1 MIGQV
6 LLVTQLVVKDWQVFL
21 ADRKS
26 AVLALLVPVL
36 LASVFGLVFY
46 QSGQRLHEV
55 KLNLLIVNDDPH
67 PLTARFVQ
75 ELLHHARLNARLTDR
90 AGAEAAVAEAGSV
103 ALVIPAGF
111 AEAVRGRPLR
121 AIEGEE
127 TASDE
132 ALANSPRPKPDRPDR
147 PAPPDRPSVGLLFH
161 PLSNIEAQ
169 WAEGVFTEVVMRG
182 LAQEML
188 APFLSMLGKP
198 KLERPFE
205 MQRLATPQH
214 NCGQFDALSH
224 SFCGMALQYLLFWG
238 MESGLLLLRERQRG
252 LWQRLRATPTPLNAL
267 ILGKVLATASIA
279 LVQLS
284 IVFAFGHVVFGVQVT
299 GSWAALVL
307 LACVV
312 SLLASAI
319 GLAVATLG
327 GTEGRARSLCILT
340 ILSLAM
346 LGGLWLPGFLMPAWT
361 QTVAQGL
368 PTTWAMRAMEGLT
381 WQRAA
386 DAEVAR
392 QLIVVS
398 AFVVGLLA
406 LSSWRLVRME
416 GRERRGMSI

>member
-67 PLTARFVQ
+67 PLTARLVQ
-75 ELLHHARLNARLTDR
+75 ELLHHARLNAQLTDR
-90 AGAEAAVAEAGSV
+90 AGAEAAVAEAGPV

-132 ALANSPRPKPDRPDR
+132 ALANSPRPKPDRPARDQ
-147 PAPPDRPSVGLLFH
+147 PDRPSVGLLFH

-188 APFLSMLGKP
+188 APLLSMLGKP

-205 MQRLATPQH
+205 MRRLTTPQH
-214 NCGQFDALSH
+214 NCGHFDALSH

-299 GSWAALVL
+299 GCWAALVL

-392 QLIVVS
+392 QLVVVS